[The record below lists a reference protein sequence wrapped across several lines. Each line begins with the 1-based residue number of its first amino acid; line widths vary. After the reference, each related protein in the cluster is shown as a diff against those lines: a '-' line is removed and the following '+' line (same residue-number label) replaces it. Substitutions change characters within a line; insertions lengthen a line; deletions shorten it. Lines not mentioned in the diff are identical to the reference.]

1 MRRPD
6 GRFRW
11 SEGSLAVHLR
21 GPPCPSVRSAS
32 TMGSRV
38 LQLSRRLRFADRE
51 LRGPLHR
58 KGHMGSFLLNTTTP
72 LVFRS
77 FSVLPSRSCPLA
89 RLALSGSL
97 RSLTVSRGV
106 VQRSPLHRDPCQ
118 SPLPATVCSALA
130 RSALRDVRSGVARRS
145 RATRSPSDPAVSTTS
160 PVCSSASCRS
170 VAPGPDPEVR
180 PVSRRFG
187 SRLSVVPR
195 SAFLPFEAFFL
206 AGSHRHRS
214 RAACGGPSPTR
225 RCRRAVHRSPC
236 LLVLGRFPFRNL
248 EALLPRRSGAHAHGF
263 PRRRALAPLGLSL
276 PPLTSL

>member
-6 GRFRW
+6 GRSRW

-32 TMGSRV
+32 TTGSRV
-38 LQLSRRLRFADRE
+38 LQLSRRLHFADRE

-58 KGHMGSFLLNTTTP
+58 ESHMGSFLLNTTTP

-77 FSVLPSRSCPLA
+77 FSVRPSRSCRFV
-89 RLALSGSL
+89 RLTLSGSL
-97 RSLTVSRGV
+97 RSPTVSRGV

-118 SPLPATVCSALA
+118 SPLPASVRSALA

-145 RATRSPSDPAVSTTS
+145 RASRSPSDLAVFTTS

-180 PVSRRFG
+180 PVSLGLG
-187 SRLSVVPR
+187 SRLASVPR

-206 AGSHRHRS
+206 AESHPHRS
-214 RAACGGPSPTR
+214 RDASGGRSPTG
-225 RCRRAVHRSPC
+225 RCRPAVHPSPC

-248 EALLPRRSGAHAHGF
+248 EALLSRRSGAHVHGF

-276 PPLTSL
+276 PPLISR